1 MIKHLQ
7 MMKLFPFLMLTLS
20 FTACTSNEE
29 ICDCLEAGKQ
39 LNDYASKLITKE
51 VNESEMKK
59 MEELKIIKN
68 KKCAAFKTMDGIKMM
83 ELKADCEGK

>member
-1 MIKHLQ
+1 
-7 MMKLFPFLMLTLS
+7 
-20 FTACTSNEE
+20 
-29 ICDCLEAGKQ
+29 
-39 LNDYASKLITKE
+39 